1 MLEEL
6 LPPPNEREPEFLLP
20 PPNERELDELLLPPN
35 EREPEELWPLPNER
49 ELDEFLLPPN
59 EREPEELLP
68 PLNERWVGLLF
79 STFGAMVFLP
89 FVETLRLPLN
99 LLSDRLLLGRVTVVR
114 VLLCLFPFPNVRF
127 PNCGLPLLLL

>member
-20 PPNERELDELLLPPN
+20 PPNEREFEELLPLPKERELDELLLPPN
-35 EREPEELWPLPNER
+35 GREPEELWPL
-49 ELDEFLLPPN
+49 PN

-68 PLNERWVGLLF
+68 PLNERWVGVLF

-127 PNCGLPLLLL
+127 PDCGLPLLLL